1 VLGVVTSVVGAYYY
15 LAIVRTMYFDEPA
28 PGFDRMPFEL
38 KAVLAVTGLFNLLF
52 IVYPGPLVAAATTAA
67 KSLF

>member
-1 VLGVVTSVVGAYYY
+1 VVGAYYY
-15 LAIVRTMYFDEPA
+15 LAIVKTMYFDEPA
-28 PGFDRMPFEL
+28 KEFEPMPYEL

-52 IVYPGPLVAAATTAA
+52 FIYPGPLVAAAGAAA